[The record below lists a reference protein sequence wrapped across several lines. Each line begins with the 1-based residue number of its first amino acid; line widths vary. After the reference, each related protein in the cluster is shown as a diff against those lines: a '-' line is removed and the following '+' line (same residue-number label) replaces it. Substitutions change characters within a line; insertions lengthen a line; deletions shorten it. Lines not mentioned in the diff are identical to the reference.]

1 MNTENSP
8 GKETLDQPDV
18 GRARLGRGFYALW
31 IVGLAV
37 AGALSYRVAA
47 EAPEAEFTLPAVAI
61 VIFGVLAGGVQG
73 VALRRQAPPVHW
85 WLLASSLAG
94 LFAAGI
100 SLFST
105 SLARSSVGLLAGWA
119 YAWAAYGALLGVA
132 LLRFFPSRWVM
143 LVGLAGWATAGMVGA
158 AAGWAADV
166 CVVRPGSTW
175 DPIPTS
181 SRAWSV
187 EGLAIMG
194 AVFGA
199 AGGAIT
205 AAALAWLLR
214 LGAVPPAPAARETKD
229 ARLAT
234 FAGATGGLIA
244 TAISAYLIP
253 LVVSVLVEGSLA
265 AVDMGS
271 YMIGML
277 FSSVLCLPAAAVVT
291 IPLGIGSGHM
301 GWEIGRARGSPDVRP
316 WIWGGAAVGGVAGT
330 AFGFLLVFAAL
341 SV

>member
-8 GKETLDQPDV
+8 GKETSDQPDAE
-18 GRARLGRGFYALW
+18 RARLGWGFCTLW
-31 IVGLAV
+31 VAGLSV

-47 EAPEAEFTLPAVAI
+47 EAPLAEFTLPPVAI

-73 VALRRQAPPVHW
+73 FALRRQAPPAHW
-85 WLLASSLAG
+85 WLLSSSLAG
-94 LFAAGI
+94 LLAAGV
-100 SLFST
+100 SLLST
-105 SLARSSVGLLAGWA
+105 SLARSSAGLLAGWA

-132 LLRFFPSRWVM
+132 LLRFFPGLWVM
-143 LVGLAGWATAGMVGA
+143 LLGLAGWATAGMVGA

-205 AAALAWLLR
+205 AAAWAWLLR
-214 LGAVPPAPAARETKD
+214 LGAVPPDPAVREAKD
-229 ARLAT
+229 AKLAT
-234 FAGATGGLIA
+234 FAGVASGLIA
-244 TAISAYLIP
+244 AAMSAYLAP

-265 AVDMGS
+265 AVDMDS
-271 YMIGML
+271 YVIGVL
-277 FSSVLCLPAAAVVT
+277 GGSVLCLPAAAVVT
-291 IPLGIGSGHM
+291 IPLGIGSGHV
-301 GWEIGRARGSPDVRP
+301 GWEIGRARGSPDMRP

-330 AFGFLLVFAAL
+330 AFGFLLVFASL